1 MAKTIFFDNNT
12 YMNIFPTFNGVFCVS
27 KKKSV
32 LGYVNQKAFHVLE
45 TYQNKLLPIKHNII
59 FLRGIEYLIFGM
71 IVFFK
76 GLVLSLSNDSYSFKV
91 SKAISEK
98 LNISFV
104 AIYSFSCFALSLI
117 VVFLLFGILPSA
129 FSVWFISINK
139 SLLLRNFVIGLVKA
153 VLFLFIVLVLKY
165 STSFNKI
172 FIFNYAC
179 NQVVNSK
186 SCGYK
191 AKNFLNF
198 VIIGFIFSLFMITF
212 LSFEMSPVFK
222 LLYNMAIFFICFS
235 ILYEGLNLVDKSGIF
250 FLQKVCGWIAVNK
263 SNQTA
268 LLVARSA
275 YWECKMIENE
285 QTEEKKLSV
294 VLAYVQNK
302 LIEAGID
309 GRLEAQWLVAGTL
322 KKNLNDILFISSIS
336 SPEEQNIKKVLERRI
351 KGEPLDKIF
360 GEKEFYGLVFKVN
373 TAVLSPRFETELLV
387 EQVLLNIKDKK
398 VDVLDVCTGSGAIA
412 VAIKKNS
419 SASVSACDIS
429 QKALNVAKENA
440 KNNNC
445 KIKFV
450 KSDMFNDLKTNQKYD
465 IIVSNPPYI
474 PTKDIESLDK
484 EVKNYDPKLALD
496 GGTDGLDF
504 YKIIANESFKFL
516 KRDGMLFLE
525 IGIGQAD
532 QVKKLLKKY
541 FSKIQVVKDYNNIE
555 RIIIARKKDNVR

>member
-1 MAKTIFFDNNT
+1 M
-12 YMNIFPTFNGVFCVS
+12 
-27 KKKSV
+27 
-32 LGYVNQKAFHVLE
+32 E

-179 NQVVNSK
+179 NQVVNSN

-309 GRLEAQWLVAGTL
+309 SRLEAQWLVAGTL

-419 SASVSACDIS
+419 SSSVSACDIS

-532 QVKKLLKKY
+532 QVKKLLKKN